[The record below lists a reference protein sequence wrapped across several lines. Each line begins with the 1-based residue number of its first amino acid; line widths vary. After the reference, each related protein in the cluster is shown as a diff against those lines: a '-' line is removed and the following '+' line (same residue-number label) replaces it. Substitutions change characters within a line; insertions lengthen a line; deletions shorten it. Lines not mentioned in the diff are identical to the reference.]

1 MIARG
6 EIVEHSIHPQ
16 NVAILNGGAV
26 YGASWSANHKDD
38 FFARVVF
45 FGSSHLVLRSRIPDF
60 VNLLY
65 PQ

>member
-38 FFARVVF
+38 FFAQVVF
-45 FGSSHLVLRSRIPDF
+45 FGWIQTVLHFRILGRLRDI
-60 VNLLY
+60 
-65 PQ
+65 